1 MSQQDYEIFQ
11 QLELTKVYADRE
23 GLPIE
28 EAAHILQDI
37 GKDYDDP
44 LEFLEDIGLEED
56 YIFDAT
62 QFVG

>member
-1 MSQQDYEIFQ
+1 MSQHDYEIFQ

-23 GLPIE
+23 DLPIE
-28 EAAHILQDI
+28 EASHILQDL

-44 LEFLEDIGLEED
+44 LEFLEDLGLEED

-62 QFVG
+62 QFVS